1 MAVNAFVLGLT
12 TIRYVAFHPCTV
24 SSIHVC
30 DFFPVYERCSRRG
43 GTPPDRGVGLDGRV
57 VIVRHYRPAL
67 SLSLSS
73 SVRHCLGK
81 TGAKGTWTCAS
92 TGWKKKRRKERGK
105 KGVEAVCFADVGGS
119 GGGGGGGS
127 CFFFW
132 RGEEWEFVFIVSD
145 GHPRGIIKIS
155 VSRRRDILATHVPLA
170 GIASVRRF
178 SSRDR
183 G

>member
-73 SVRHCLGK
+73 SVRRCLGK

-105 KGVEAVCFADVGGS
+105 KGVEAVCFADVGG

-132 RGEEWEFVFIVSD
+132 RGGGVGICIHCVGWTPARHNKNLGFEEERYSCD
-145 GHPRGIIKIS
+145 SRA
-155 VSRRRDILATHVPLA
+155 SRRNRERSTFFL
-170 GIASVRRF
+170 
-178 SSRDR
+178 SR
-183 G
+183 